1 MGRPNF
7 KRLGRRFNNTVKRV
21 GTIIKRGANIVR
33 GLIGNVDKMSGGQI
47 TRAITSDPRGMALM
61 SGLNQITA

>member
-21 GTIIKRGANIVR
+21 GTIVKRGANMVR
-33 GLIGNVDKMSGGQI
+33 SLIGNVDKMSGGQI
-47 TRAITSDPRGMALM
+47 TRAITSDPRAMALM